1 MSTLLLKIRLFDTH
15 LQRSRNALFTKPKA
29 SNIVA
34 LAILVMGSALSYAQ
48 DAINVD
54 VIFPS
59 ETQTNSTFVLT
70 GTVEAKQY
78 AQIAA
83 LEAGRVERIDV
94 EIGDTVQAGQT
105 LLTLDSKLAQL
116 EVEGAKA
123 NLNAAKVNLAEAKR
137 LYQEVLKLSEQ
148 QVVAQTLIAERAA
161 LLANAE
167 AQLASTQANLSLRE
181 ELLNR
186 HTLKAPFSGV
196 IAQRNVDTG
205 EWVTQQSTVFDLVAQ
220 DDLRLN
226 IAIPQ
231 EYYSLLLQQPD
242 AAVSV
247 KPDVSGALPFN
258 AKLSRFVP
266 VSNSATRTFMA
277 QVDLPKDSNLVVGMS
292 ARAEL
297 TIPNTQRSSITL
309 PRSAVKQHPDG
320 GSSVFI
326 VEDGKAKRVITPVT
340 ITANNMVTIN
350 NQPFDKAYIISA
362 VELLRDGTPVIA
374 NNVGSA
380 QP

>member
-1 MSTLLLKIRLFDTH
+1 MSIILMKIQLTDK
-15 LQRSRNALFTKPKA
+15 QQALFQSACFAKIKA
-29 SNIVA
+29 IDA
-34 LAILVMGSALSYAQ
+34 LVIGLLTLCSSLSLAQ

-59 ETQTNSTFVLT
+59 ETQTKQTLVLT
-70 GTVEAKQY
+70 GSVEAKQY

-83 LEAGRVERIDV
+83 LEAGRVERIEV
-94 EIGDTVQAGQT
+94 EIGDVVEAGQT
-105 LLTLDSKLAQL
+105 LLSLDSRLAQL

-167 AQLASTQANLSLRE
+167 AQLASSQANLSLRE

-186 HTLKAPFSGV
+186 HTLTAPFSGV

-231 EYYSLLLQQPD
+231 EYYSLLLQQ
-242 AAVSV
+242 AKAELRV
-247 KPDVSGALPFN
+247 KPDVISAQAFN

-326 VEDGKAKRVITPVT
+326 VEDGKAKRVITPITVT
-340 ITANNMVTIN
+340 TNNMVTIN

-374 NNVGSA
+374 NNVGAA